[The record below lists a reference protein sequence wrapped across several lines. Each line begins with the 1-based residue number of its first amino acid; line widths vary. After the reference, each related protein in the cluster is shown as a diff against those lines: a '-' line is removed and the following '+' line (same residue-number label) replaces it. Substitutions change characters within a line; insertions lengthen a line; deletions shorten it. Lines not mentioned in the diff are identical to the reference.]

1 MRAAYYEANGAAR
14 EVLRVGEVPTP
25 EPGPG
30 EVRVKLATSGV
41 NPSDVKSRAG
51 RTRKIAW
58 PRVVPHS
65 DGAGIIDRIGEG
77 VLPARL
83 GERVWVWNGQ
93 WKRAFGTAAEYIC
106 LPSHQAVKL
115 PDAVGFEVGA
125 CLGIPALTASEVV
138 ALAGRID
145 GRPVLVAGGA
155 GAVAQYA
162 IQLARMK
169 GATVI
174 ATVSSPEK
182 AARAREAGAGHVVDY
197 KREDVGARIKDIT
210 GGEGVAAM
218 LEVDL
223 SANAALAPAVLAPHG
238 HLVVYGTGPEAQ
250 LPASWCLFNAIT
262 VHFTLVYELQG
273 ESRRRGLREIRDAL
287 AAGTLH
293 HTVARRLPL
302 DRIAEAHE
310 LVEQGAVIGNV
321 VVDI

>member
-1 MRAAYYEANGAAR
+1 
-14 EVLRVGEVPTP
+14 VLKVGDVATPT
-25 EPGPG
+25 PGPG

-41 NPSDVKSRAG
+41 NPSDVKSRMG

-65 DGAGIIDRIGEG
+65 DGAGVIDRIGDG
-77 VLPARL
+77 VLPSRL

-106 LPSHQAVKL
+106 VPSHQAVKL

-138 ALAGRID
+138 ALAGKIE
-145 GRPVLVAGGA
+145 GRPILIAGGA
-155 GAVAQYA
+155 GAVAHYA
-162 IQLARMK
+162 IQLARIK
-169 GATVI
+169 GATVVT
-174 ATVSSPEK
+174 TVSSAEK
-182 AARAREAGAGHVVDY
+182 AAHARDAGAQHVIDY
-197 KREDVGARIKDIT
+197 KREDVGARVKDIT
-210 GGEGVAAM
+210 GGEGVAAV
-218 LEVDL
+218 LELDL

-262 VHFTLVYELQG
+262 VHFTLVYELSG
-273 ESRRRGLREIRDAL
+273 ESRRRGLREVRDAL
-287 AAGTLH
+287 AAGTLR
-293 HTVARRLPL
+293 HTIARRLPL

-321 VVDI
+321 VVDL

>member
-138 ALAGRID
+138 ALAGRIE
-145 GRPVLVAGGA
+145 GRPILVAGGA

-169 GATVI
+169 GATII

-182 AARAREAGAGHVVDY
+182 AARAREAGAEHVVDY
-197 KREDVGARIKDIT
+197 KREDVGARVKDIT
-210 GGEGVAAM
+210 GGEGVAAV

-223 SANAALAPAVLAPHG
+223 SANATLAPAVLAPHG
-238 HLVVYGTGPEAQ
+238 RLVVYGTGPEAQ
-250 LPASWCLFNAIT
+250 LPASWCLFNAIA

-287 AAGTLH
+287 AAGTLRH
-293 HTVARRLPL
+293 AIARRLPL

-310 LVEQGAVIGNV
+310 LVEEGAVIGNV
-321 VVDI
+321 VMDI